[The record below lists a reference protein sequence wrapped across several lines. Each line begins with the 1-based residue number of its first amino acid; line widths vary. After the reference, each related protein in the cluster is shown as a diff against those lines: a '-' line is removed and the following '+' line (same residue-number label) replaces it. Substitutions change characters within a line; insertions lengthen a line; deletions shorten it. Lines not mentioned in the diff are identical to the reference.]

1 MSFFVSQSFAYF
13 LKSLLLYGVCI
24 YVYRHYSNQHK
35 GKTQK
40 GTKEKNIKHKRYD
53 MWRRW
58 LFFQRQVFLLLES
71 FWIFYFVVG
80 IWFTTQILIDKYRQ
94 WCKVHFIVLSM
105 LFVCVCDFFDWF
117 WVNHSRIRVSNIWM
131 VFVLSRW
138 VAILIFIFAVCFF
151 LFITIILKFILN
163 CGFDHSM
170 SKLKLKFCGHKPA
183 EEFMIHI
190 NWIYLVLRYFD
201 VCVCKL
207 PGYKLNN

>member
-1 MSFFVSQSFAYF
+1 MICGDADFFFRDNYF
-13 LKSLLLYGVCI
+13 YYWRVFEFFILLLGYDSPHKFWLINTDNDAKCI
-24 YVYRHYSNQHK
+24 
-35 GKTQK
+35 
-40 GTKEKNIKHKRYD
+40 
-53 MWRRW
+53 
-58 LFFQRQVFLLLES
+58 LLYCQCYL
-71 FWIFYFVVG
+71 
-80 IWFTTQILIDKYRQ
+80 
-94 WCKVHFIVLSM
+94 
-105 LFVCVCDFFDWF
+105 CVCDFFDWF

-201 VCVCKL
+201 VCVSRQFTH
-207 PGYKLNN
+207 KLNN